1 MKRII
6 ALILA
11 LFMIMSLAACG
22 AKAPDEDAKVSEHLV
37 YDFNEN
43 VDMSAQEL
51 ADHLVAN
58 EVLGFMGMTMPVE
71 EGYLTG
77 FDNFEVKGFEDGVM
91 FGPAIGTIPF
101 IGYVFDLAD
110 GTDVDKFMQD
120 IRDNAN
126 LRWNIC
132 TEADELVVE
141 NKGDKVIVI
150 MTPEKFE
157 EEPTADEEGNPVE
170 GQIPVYGEEF
180 VDEFDGEIIE

>member
-1 MKRII
+1 
-6 ALILA
+6 
-11 LFMIMSLAACG
+11 
-22 AKAPDEDAKVSEHLV
+22 
-37 YDFNEN
+37 
-43 VDMSAQEL
+43 MSAQEL

-71 EGYLTG
+71 EGCLTG
-77 FDNFEVKGFEDGVM
+77 FDNFEVKGFEEGIM

-157 EEPTADEEGNPVE
+157 EEPAGEDGAVYEEEV
-170 GQIPVYGEEF
+170 PVYGEEF
-180 VDEFDGEIIE
+180 SDEFDGEIIE